1 MATDAKENPDE
12 KIMWHDRSLTDL
24 QIKFPVML
32 KWLSASSYFLER
44 FLSTYYQ
51 IVWCTV
57 RNVNHCLISSVAF
70 K

>member
-44 FLSTYYQ
+44 FLSIYILSNCVVHSAQ
-51 IVWCTV
+51 CESLS
-57 RNVNHCLISSVAF
+57 H
-70 K
+70 